1 MTHIV
6 LLGDSI
12 FDNAPYV
19 DVEEDVIHYLKR
31 KIPLGWKATLLAI
44 YGSITTDLHAQ
55 VQKLPKDSTHLFLSV
70 GGNDALR
77 NIDYLSQRAQSVAE
91 VIIKFSRLVGDFRA
105 NYVSAIKELLE
116 KQLPIT
122 ICTIYEPRFEQSE
135 YQSIATTAL
144 TFWNDV
150 IIQTAIAYKLPII
163 DLRQI
168 FTSTSDY
175 ANPIEPS
182 AIGADKLSSYI
193 LEIVQNHNVTQLHT
207 IIYGNS
213 KDSRQK

>member
-1 MTHIV
+1 
-6 LLGDSI
+6 
-12 FDNAPYV
+12 
-19 DVEEDVIHYLKR
+19 
-31 KIPLGWKATLLAI
+31 
-44 YGSITTDLHAQ
+44 
-55 VQKLPKDSTHLFLSV
+55 
-70 GGNDALR
+70 
-77 NIDYLSQRAQSVAE
+77 
-91 VIIKFSRLVGDFRA
+91 
-105 NYVSAIKELLE
+105 
-116 KQLPIT
+116 
-122 ICTIYEPRFEQSE
+122 
-135 YQSIATTAL
+135 
-144 TFWNDV
+144 V